1 LRGLLACRQN
11 SGAGKGGDQVAKKK
25 GGKKK
30 KK

>member
-1 LRGLLACRQN
+1 LSGLLACRQN
-11 SGAGKGGDQVAKKK
+11 SGAGRGGDQVAKKK